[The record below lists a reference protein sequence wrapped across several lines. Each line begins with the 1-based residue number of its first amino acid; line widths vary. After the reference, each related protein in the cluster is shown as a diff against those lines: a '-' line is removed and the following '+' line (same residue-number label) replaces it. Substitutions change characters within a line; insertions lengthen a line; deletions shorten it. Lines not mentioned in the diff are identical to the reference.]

1 MSIRSLLESHPN
13 NILISNSEQLFNA
26 TGLSPITFGVIF
38 PLKLSGKISTNSQ
51 ISKGTLDENLN
62 FKVCWIQKKTTLK
75 K

>member
-62 FKVCWIQKKTTLK
+62 FKVC
-75 K
+75 